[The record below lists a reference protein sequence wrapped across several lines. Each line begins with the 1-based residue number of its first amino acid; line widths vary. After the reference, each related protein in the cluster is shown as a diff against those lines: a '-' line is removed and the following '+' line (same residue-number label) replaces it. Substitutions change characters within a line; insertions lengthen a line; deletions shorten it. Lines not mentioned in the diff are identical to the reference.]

1 LFFCVFQSFGG
12 AVDDP
17 NSALGAS
24 LVDGYYPGDIG
35 FDPLGLKPKT
45 EEAFNLMVTK
55 ELQNGR
61 LAMLGAAGMIVQ
73 EQVTHEPILATLKAM
88 F

>member
-1 LFFCVFQSFGG
+1 LFFCVFQSL
-12 AVDDP
+12 AEANDDP
-17 NSALGAS
+17 NSAFGAR
-24 LVDGYYPGDIG
+24 LLDGYYPGDIG

-45 EEAFNLMVTK
+45 EEAFNVMVTK

-61 LAMLGAAGMIVQ
+61 LAMFGASGMLLQ
-73 EQVTHEPILATLKAM
+73 EQVTHEPILVTLKTL